1 MSEHMLP
8 LGGHLPILPQTA
20 GRLLVLEGPDG
31 VGKTTLAKALAESLV
46 EKGLKVTLLSFPGR
60 EPGTIGAVVYRL
72 HHDPKSAGLSPLDP
86 AVLQM
91 LHIAA
96 HLDAIKN
103 RILPALAAGQYV
115 VLDRYWW
122 STLVYGL
129 RGGADAASLKKMIE
143 VEKYTWGAVLPNYV
157 FMLSR
162 PSSAN
167 KDVPKLEFDALSK
180 LYRKVAA
187 REGRK
192 YPVAII
198 GTETSMDRS
207 LHQILKTLDPSAHQ
221 LVARDE
227 DCPSPPLFVQ
237 NYPPRAE
244 DTGSPP
250 DNNAGSHQVQGVTVV
265 RRMGQ
270 LIPTTVYD
278 TFWQFAAERQEIFFR
293 RFSGSPPPWTNDPIL
308 QEHKFTNCYRA
319 ADRVSQYLIK
329 EVIYRGDQAP
339 EELFFRVLMFK
350 LFNKIETWE
359 LLERELGSITY
370 AEYSFQN
377 YDSVLSKAFESGARI
392 YSGAYIMPSGGQTTG
407 TSRKHGAHLHLLES
421 MMKDKVAFRLANC
434 GSMCEAFN
442 LLRAYPMMGDFL
454 SYQYVTDINYS
465 ELTGF
470 SEMEFV
476 VPGPGARSGI
486 RKCFESIGGNS
497 EPDVIKVVTEN
508 QPKEFE
514 RLGID
519 FKSLWGRPLQ
529 LIDCQ
534 NLFCEVDKYARVKH
548 PGSKGIS
555 GRSRIKQRFH
565 PNLRA
570 IRYWFPPAW
579 GLNDIIESSALTGE
593 RNGHLRW

>member
-1 MSEHMLP
+1 M
-8 LGGHLPILPQTA
+8 
-20 GRLLVLEGPDG
+20 
-31 VGKTTLAKALAESLV
+31 

-250 DNNAGSHQVQGVTVV
+250 DNECGQSPSPRSDSNSEDGAADSDNCVRYILAV
-265 RRMGQ
+265 RRRKAGNFFS
-270 LIPTTVYD
+270 
-278 TFWQFAAERQEIFFR
+278 TF
-293 RFSGSPPPWTNDPIL
+293 L
-308 QEHKFTNCYRA
+308 
-319 ADRVSQYLIK
+319 RVSPAL
-329 EVIYRGDQAP
+329 D
-339 EELFFRVLMFK
+339 
-350 LFNKIETWE
+350 
-359 LLERELGSITY
+359 ERSH
-370 AEYSFQN
+370 S
-377 YDSVLSKAFESGARI
+377 SG
-392 YSGAYIMPSGGQTTG
+392 T
-407 TSRKHGAHLHLLES
+407 
-421 MMKDKVAFRLANC
+421 
-434 GSMCEAFN
+434 
-442 LLRAYPMMGDFL
+442 
-454 SYQYVTDINYS
+454 
-465 ELTGF
+465 
-470 SEMEFV
+470 
-476 VPGPGARSGI
+476 
-486 RKCFESIGGNS
+486 
-497 EPDVIKVVTEN
+497 
-508 QPKEFE
+508 
-514 RLGID
+514 
-519 FKSLWGRPLQ
+519 
-529 LIDCQ
+529 
-534 NLFCEVDKYARVKH
+534 
-548 PGSKGIS
+548 
-555 GRSRIKQRFH
+555 
-565 PNLRA
+565 
-570 IRYWFPPAW
+570 
-579 GLNDIIESSALTGE
+579 
-593 RNGHLRW
+593 